1 MIGIIFKNIIRF
13 VFLIFFQVLVL
24 NNIELFHRIN
34 PYMYI
39 LFIILIP
46 LQTPRWILILF
57 SAFSGLCVDIFMNTY
72 GMNMAAS
79 CFIGYIRPFIINLML
94 PKGEVVP
101 EGELNLKYLGINR
114 FVMYALTM
122 TFLHH
127 LVLFYAEVFRLNEF
141 FETFAHVLL
150 NSLFTLILIVISQFI
165 FTPKTQGKIE

>member
-57 SAFSGLCVDIFMNTY
+57 SAFIGLCIDIFMNTY

-94 PKGEVVP
+94 PKGEIVP

-127 LVLFYAEVFRLNEF
+127 LVLFYTEVFRLNEF
-141 FETFAHVLL
+141 FETFARVAL

-165 FTPKTQGKIE
+165 FTSKTQGKIE